1 MATSAC
7 VVEGVGGEV
16 IEVPVNCPFCT
27 NQEVKDRTII
37 ENDVAF
43 AFPTNTP
50 IVPGHI
56 LVCPKRHIQYYEEAT
71 PEEMS
76 GIEELRAKLKIA
88 LKAVVGAEGFNYAWN
103 EEKIGGQSVPH
114 FHLHI
119 VPRRGGD
126 EGVYGYEP
134 REFLYRPGP
143 RSVATPNEDLME
155 IVESIKR
162 ELK

>member
-1 MATSAC
+1 M
-7 VVEGVGGEV
+7 
-16 IEVPVNCPFCT
+16 NCPFCENT
-27 NQEVKDRTII
+27 DVKERMII
-37 ENDVAF
+37 QNEYAF

-56 LVCPKRHIQYYEEAT
+56 LICPKRHIQYYEDAT
-71 PEEMS
+71 VDEKKA
-76 GIEELRAKLKIA
+76 IEDLRSKMKIA
-88 LKAVVGAEGFNYAWN
+88 LKKAFGAEGYNYAWN

-119 VPRRGGD
+119 VPRKNDD

-143 RSVATPNEDLME
+143 RTVASPNEELFE
-155 IVESIKR
+155 IVHI
-162 ELK
+162 LKNIL